1 MEGELLAGCAHR
13 NVCRLFGAASRAPD
27 YCLVM
32 EFCAGMLLK
41 WEGEREES
49 ERRERE
55 NERRKC
61 GPFFL
66 PFLLSIS
73 SPQSLLPLSLPL
85 TSMYIYRWVAVTHA
99 AELPPRSHRNYGL
112 GHPGGEMR
120 EREIERL
127 RLRER
132 ERERERVCVCVCVG
146 GRERIFSPCG

>member
-41 WEGEREES
+41 WEGEREE
-49 ERRERE
+49 REREKERKKE
-55 NERRKC
+55 NERRIC
-61 GPFFL
+61 DPFFL

-73 SPQSLLPLSLPL
+73 SPQLLLPLSLPL

-120 EREIERL
+120 ERL

-132 ERERERVCVCVCVG
+132 EREKESRKSLE
-146 GRERIFSPCG
+146 